1 MTGRY
6 AQVVVDV
13 PVRRVD
19 RHYDYLIPG
28 RLEARVEPG
37 SRVLVPFG
45 ARSVEGF
52 VISRSAQPAVD
63 NVREIID
70 CVTDAPGVPRELLQ
84 VAEWMADTYVCL
96 LIEALRAM
104 VPSGT
109 RVESSVVVRL
119 VGSEDD
125 ALRAK
130 IDGVA
135 RKVFDY
141 LAECGGSAARD
152 EIAAALEIASVS
164 RHVATLT
171 RAGLVEVDTE
181 WERPKVRARRV
192 RAFQLA
198 PSAGD
203 PGATARRLAGSSP
216 AQAAIMQVFASTLPR
231 AVDGGSDGANTDGAD
246 ARTGASAIPRAE
258 LLKRAGCS
266 ASALDAL
273 VRAGLLH
280 PTEVVASRSPMEGWS
295 AGRAS
300 VPVPVPAPNLT
311 VDQERAVERVTARMD
326 SGGGIVVLHGVTSSG
341 KTEVYLRAFEHAL
354 ARGRRGIL
362 LVPDIALT
370 PQMVDRVVA
379 RFGPERVAVLHSALG
394 AGERLDEWERARRG
408 QVDIV
413 VGARSAVFAP
423 VPSLGLIVVD
433 EEHDG
438 SYKQDESPRYHARD
452 VAVFRA
458 KRAGATVVLGSAT
471 PSLETYSK
479 AESGEYELIE
489 LPRRIDDRPMPD
501 VAVVDMRSELK
512 AGNRTIFSRLLRARI
527 EQTLERGQQA
537 ILFMN
542 RRGFSTFVLCRECGH
557 VMTCPHCDV
566 SLTLHGSGSRRSE
579 LVCHYCNHTERAP
592 DVCPSCGGIHIRYFG
607 AGTERIEDEVRKS
620 FPKARVAR
628 MDVDTT
634 RRKGAHRAILGA
646 FRAGRTDILVGT
658 QMIAKGLDFPN
669 VTLVGV
675 VSADTALN
683 LPDFRAAERTYQLI
697 SQVAGRSGRGDVAG
711 TVVVQTYS
719 PEHYSIV
726 AAAAHD
732 YRAFYEAEIA
742 SRREAG
748 YPPAR
753 RMARI
758 LVRGIDESATARC
771 AGMIASACRE
781 LDCVSDGTVEVL
793 GPAPAPIPRI
803 AGKYRWHLLLLSGD
817 FQALRGAAKAGCAA
831 REAGRGAGGGAGGVG
846 GVRGIGGGPAAGITV
861 TLDIEPSAVL

>member
-1 MTGRY
+1 MAARY
-6 AQVVVDV
+6 AQIVVDV

-19 RHYDYLIPG
+19 KYYDYLIPD

-52 VISRSAQPAVD
+52 VVSRSAQPAVE

-84 VAEWMADTYVCL
+84 VAEWMVDTYVCL

-109 RVESSVVVRL
+109 RVESSVIVRL

-125 ALRAK
+125 ARRAK
-130 IDGVA
+130 IDGAV
-135 RKVFDY
+135 RRVFDY

-152 EIAAALEIASVS
+152 EIARALEVTTVS
-164 RHVATLT
+164 RHVAALA

-192 RAFQLA
+192 RAFQVA

-203 PGATARRLAGSSP
+203 PGAVARRLAGSSP
-216 AQAAIMQVFASTLPR
+216 AQAAIMQVFASAPLSSAALR
-231 AVDGGSDGANTDGAD
+231 EAGGNLDDAD
-246 ARTGASAIPRAE
+246 TGAGGVAIPRAE
-258 LLKRAGCS
+258 LLQRAGCS

-280 PTEVVASRSPMEGWS
+280 PTEVIASRSPMEGLSSGS
-295 AGRAS
+295 AL
-300 VPVPVPAPNLT
+300 APTLAPGHKLT
-311 VDQERAVERVTARMD
+311 ADQERAVERVSARID
-326 SGGGIVVLHGVTSSG
+326 SDGGVVVLHGVTSSG

-370 PQMVDRVVA
+370 PQMVDRVVS

-438 SYKQDESPRYHARD
+438 SYKQDDSPRYHARD

-458 KRAGATVVLGSAT
+458 ARAGATVVLGSAT

-479 AESGEYELIE
+479 AESGEYDVIE
-489 LPRRIDDRPMPD
+489 LPSRIDDRPMPD
-501 VAVVDMRSELK
+501 VDVVDMRSELK
-512 AGNRTIFSRLLRARI
+512 AGNRTVFSRLLRARM
-527 EQTLERGQQA
+527 EQTLDRGQQA

-566 SLTLHGSGSRRSE
+566 SLTLHGSQTRRSE
-579 LVCHYCNHTERAP
+579 LVCHYCNYVERAP
-592 DVCPSCGGIHIRYFG
+592 DVCPSCGGTHIRYFG

-620 FPKARVAR
+620 FPEARVAR

-646 FRAGRTDILVGT
+646 FREGRTDILVGT

-697 SQVAGRSGRGDVAG
+697 SQVAGRSGRGDAPG

-719 PEHYSIV
+719 PEHYSIL
-726 AAAAHD
+726 AAASHD

-753 RMARI
+753 QMARI
-758 LVRGIDESATARC
+758 LLRGIDESATARH
-771 AGMIASACRE
+771 AGVIAAACRE
-781 LDCVSDGTVEVL
+781 LGCVSDGTVEVL

-803 AGKYRWHLLLLSGD
+803 AGKYRWHLLLLSGNP
-817 FQALRGAAKAGCAA
+817 QALREAAKAGCAA
-831 REAGRGAGGGAGGVG
+831 RGPGGS
-846 GVRGIGGGPAAGITV
+846 GPITV
-861 TLDIEPSAVL
+861 SLDIEPSAVL

>member
-1 MTGRY
+1 MAARY
-6 AQVVVDV
+6 AQIVVDV

-19 RHYDYLIPG
+19 KCYDYLIPD
-28 RLEARVEPG
+28 RLEARVVPG

-45 ARSVEGF
+45 ARNVEGF
-52 VISRSAQPAVD
+52 VVSRSAEPAVD
-63 NVREIID
+63 SVREIID

-109 RVESSVVVRL
+109 RVESSVIVRL

-125 ALRAK
+125 ARRAK
-130 IDGVA
+130 IDAAA
-135 RKVFDY
+135 RRVLNY

-152 EIAAALEIASVS
+152 EIAAALEMTTVS
-164 RHVATLT
+164 RHVAALA

-192 RAFQLA
+192 RAFQVA
-198 PSAGD
+198 QSAGD
-203 PGATARRLAGSSP
+203 PGALALRLAESSP
-216 AQAAIMQVFASTLPR
+216 AQAAIMRVFASDLPR
-231 AVDGGSDGANTDGAD
+231 AVDGGFDETDTGRVGAD
-246 ARTGASAIPRAE
+246 ADADAGVQAIPAIPRGE

-266 ASALDAL
+266 GSALDAL

-280 PTEVVASRSPMEGWS
+280 PTEVVASRSPMEGWL
-295 AGRAS
+295 AGRAPA
-300 VPVPVPAPNLT
+300 PVPVPAPALELT
-311 VDQERAVERVTARMD
+311 RDQERAVERVTARID
-326 SGGGIVVLHGVTSSG
+326 SGGGVVVLHGVTSSG

-458 KRAGATVVLGSAT
+458 ERVDATVVLGSAT
-471 PSLETYSK
+471 PSLETYSRI
-479 AESGEYELIE
+479 ESGEYEVIE

-527 EQTLERGQQA
+527 EQTLDREQQV

-592 DVCPSCGGIHIRYFG
+592 DVCPSCGGTHIRYFG
-607 AGTERIEDEVRKS
+607 AGTERIEDEVKKS
-620 FPKARVAR
+620 FPEARVAR

-646 FRAGRTDILVGT
+646 FRAGHTDILVGT

-697 SQVAGRSGRGDVAG
+697 SQVAGRSGRGDAPG

-726 AAAAHD
+726 AAASHD

-753 RMARI
+753 QMARI
-758 LVRGIDESATARC
+758 LLRGIDESATARY
-771 AGMIASACRE
+771 AGVIARACRE
-781 LDCVSDGTVEVL
+781 LSCVSDGTVEVL

-803 AGKYRWHLLLLSGD
+803 AGKYRWHLLLLSGNPK
-817 FQALRGAAKAGCAA
+817 ALREAAKAGCAA
-831 REAGRGAGGGAGGVG
+831 REAGRGVGGAGG
-846 GVRGIGGGPAAGITV
+846 ITV
-861 TLDIEPSAVL
+861 SLDIEPSAVL

>member
-1 MTGRY
+1 MAAKY
-6 AQVVVDV
+6 AQIVVDV

-19 RHYDYLIPG
+19 KCYDYLIPD

-45 ARSVEGF
+45 ARNVEGF
-52 VISRSAQPAVD
+52 VLSRSAEPAVD
-63 NVREIID
+63 SVREIID
-70 CVTDAPGVPRELLQ
+70 CVTDAPAVPRELLQ

-109 RVESSVVVRL
+109 RVESTVIVRL

-125 ALRAK
+125 ARRAK
-130 IDGVA
+130 IDAAA
-135 RKVFDY
+135 RRVFDY
-141 LAECGGSAARD
+141 LAECGGSAGRN
-152 EIAAALEIASVS
+152 EIAAALEVTTVS
-164 RHVATLT
+164 RPVATLA

-192 RAFQLA
+192 RAFQVA

-203 PGATARRLAGSSP
+203 PGAVARRLAESSP
-216 AQAAIMQVFASTLPR
+216 AQAAIMRVFASALPR
-231 AVDGGSDGANTDGAD
+231 AAGGGSDGVDTGGAD
-246 ARTGASAIPRAE
+246 ADADSSAGAGAIPRAE

-280 PTEVVASRSPMEGWS
+280 PTEIVASRSPMEGWS

-300 VPVPVPAPNLT
+300 MPAPAPELT
-311 VDQERAVERVTARMD
+311 VDQERAVEGVTARMD
-326 SGGGIVVLHGVTSSG
+326 SGGGVVVLHGVTSSG
-341 KTEVYLRAFEHAL
+341 KTEIYLRAFEHAL
-354 ARGRRGIL
+354 ACGRRGIL

-370 PQMVDRVVA
+370 PQMVDRVVD

-394 AGERLDEWERARRG
+394 AGERLDEWERARGG

-458 KRAGATVVLGSAT
+458 ERVGATVVLGSAT
-471 PSLETYSK
+471 PSLETYSR
-479 AESGEYELIE
+479 AESGEYEVIE

-512 AGNRTIFSRLLRARI
+512 AGNRTIFSRLLKARI
-527 EQTLERGQQA
+527 EQTLDRGRQA

-566 SLTLHGSGSRRSE
+566 SLTLHGSASRRSE

-592 DVCPSCGGIHIRYFG
+592 DVCPSCGGTHIRYFG

-620 FPKARVAR
+620 FPDARVAR

-697 SQVAGRSGRGDVAG
+697 SQVAGRSGRGDAPG

-719 PEHYSIV
+719 PGHYSIV
-726 AAAAHD
+726 AAASHD

-753 RMARI
+753 QMARI

-771 AGMIASACRE
+771 AGVIASACR
-781 LDCVSDGTVEVL
+781 DFGCVSDGTVEVL

-803 AGKYRWHLLLLSGD
+803 AGKYRWHLLLLSGNPE
-817 FQALRGAAKAGCAA
+817 ALREVAKAGCAA
-831 REAGRGAGGGAGGVG
+831 REVGRGAGGAGRAGVA
-846 GVRGIGGGPAAGITV
+846 AAGITV

>member
-1 MTGRY
+1 M
-6 AQVVVDV
+6 
-13 PVRRVD
+13 
-19 RHYDYLIPG
+19 
-28 RLEARVEPG
+28 
-37 SRVLVPFG
+37 
-45 ARSVEGF
+45 
-52 VISRSAQPAVD
+52 
-63 NVREIID
+63 
-70 CVTDAPGVPRELLQ
+70 
-84 VAEWMADTYVCL
+84 
-96 LIEALRAM
+96 
-104 VPSGT
+104 
-109 RVESSVVVRL
+109 
-119 VGSEDD
+119 
-125 ALRAK
+125 
-130 IDGVA
+130 
-135 RKVFDY
+135 
-141 LAECGGSAARD
+141 
-152 EIAAALEIASVS
+152 
-164 RHVATLT
+164 
-171 RAGLVEVDTE
+171 
-181 WERPKVRARRV
+181 
-192 RAFQLA
+192 
-198 PSAGD
+198 
-203 PGATARRLAGSSP
+203 
-216 AQAAIMQVFASTLPR
+216 
-231 AVDGGSDGANTDGAD
+231 
-246 ARTGASAIPRAE
+246 
-258 LLKRAGCS
+258 
-266 ASALDAL
+266 
-273 VRAGLLH
+273 
-280 PTEVVASRSPMEGWS
+280 
-295 AGRAS
+295 
-300 VPVPVPAPNLT
+300 
-311 VDQERAVERVTARMD
+311 
-326 SGGGIVVLHGVTSSG
+326 
-341 KTEVYLRAFEHAL
+341 
-354 ARGRRGIL
+354 
-362 LVPDIALT
+362 
-370 PQMVDRVVA
+370 A

-458 KRAGATVVLGSAT
+458 ERVDATVVLGSAT
-471 PSLETYSK
+471 PSLETYSRI
-479 AESGEYELIE
+479 ESGEYEVIE

-512 AGNRTIFSRLLRARI
+512 AGNRTIFSRLLKARI
-527 EQTLERGQQA
+527 EQTLDRGQQA

-592 DVCPSCGGIHIRYFG
+592 DVCPSCGGTHIRYFG
-607 AGTERIEDEVRKS
+607 AGTERIEDEVKKS
-620 FPKARVAR
+620 FPEARVAR

-646 FRAGRTDILVGT
+646 FRAGHTDILVGT

-697 SQVAGRSGRGDVAG
+697 SQVAGRSGRGDAPG

-726 AAAAHD
+726 AAASHD

-753 RMARI
+753 QMARI
-758 LVRGIDESATARC
+758 LLRGIDESATARY
-771 AGMIASACRE
+771 AGVIARACRE
-781 LDCVSDGTVEVL
+781 LSCVSDGTVEVL

-803 AGKYRWHLLLLSGD
+803 AGKYRWHLLLLSGNPK
-817 FQALRGAAKAGCAA
+817 ALREAAKAGCAA
-831 REAGRGAGGGAGGVG
+831 REAGRGVGGAGG
-846 GVRGIGGGPAAGITV
+846 ITV
-861 TLDIEPSAVL
+861 SLDIEPSAVL

>member
-1 MTGRY
+1 MAARY
-6 AQVVVDV
+6 AQIVVDV

-19 RHYDYLIPG
+19 KCYDYLIPD
-28 RLEARVEPG
+28 RLEARVVPG

-45 ARSVEGF
+45 ARNVEGF
-52 VISRSAQPAVD
+52 VVSRSAEPAVD
-63 NVREIID
+63 SVREIID

-109 RVESSVVVRL
+109 RVESSVIVRL

-125 ALRAK
+125 ARRAK
-130 IDGVA
+130 IDAAA
-135 RKVFDY
+135 RRVLNY

-152 EIAAALEIASVS
+152 EIAAALEMTTVS
-164 RHVATLT
+164 RHVAALA

-192 RAFQLA
+192 RAFQVA
-198 PSAGD
+198 QSAGD
-203 PGATARRLAGSSP
+203 PGALALRLAESSP
-216 AQAAIMQVFASTLPR
+216 AQAAIMRVFASDLPR
-231 AVDGGSDGANTDGAD
+231 AVDGGFDETDTGRVGAD
-246 ARTGASAIPRAE
+246 ADADAGVQAIPAIPRGE

-266 ASALDAL
+266 GSALDAL

-280 PTEVVASRSPMEGWS
+280 PTEVVASRSPMEGWL
-295 AGRAS
+295 AGRAPA
-300 VPVPVPAPNLT
+300 PVPVPAPALELT
-311 VDQERAVERVTARMD
+311 RDQERAVERVTARID
-326 SGGGIVVLHGVTSSG
+326 SGGGVVVLHGVTSSG

-458 KRAGATVVLGSAT
+458 ERVDATVVLGSAT
-471 PSLETYSK
+471 PSLETYSRI
-479 AESGEYELIE
+479 ESGEYEVIE

-512 AGNRTIFSRLLRARI
+512 AGNRTIFSRLLKARI
-527 EQTLERGQQA
+527 EQTLDRGQQA

-592 DVCPSCGGIHIRYFG
+592 DVCPSCGGTHIRYFG
-607 AGTERIEDEVRKS
+607 AGTERIEDEVKKS
-620 FPKARVAR
+620 FPEARVAR

-646 FRAGRTDILVGT
+646 FRAGHTDILVGT

-697 SQVAGRSGRGDVAG
+697 SQVAGRSGRGDAPG

-726 AAAAHD
+726 AAASHD

-753 RMARI
+753 QMARI
-758 LVRGIDESATARC
+758 LLRGIDESATARY
-771 AGMIASACRE
+771 AGVIARACRE
-781 LDCVSDGTVEVL
+781 LGCVSDGTVEVL

-803 AGKYRWHLLLLSGD
+803 AGKYRWHLLLLSGNPK
-817 FQALRGAAKAGCAA
+817 ALREAAKAGCAA
-831 REAGRGAGGGAGGVG
+831 REAGRGVGGAGG
-846 GVRGIGGGPAAGITV
+846 ITV
-861 TLDIEPSAVL
+861 SLDIEPSAVL

>member
-1 MTGRY
+1 MAAKY
-6 AQVVVDV
+6 AQIVVDV

-19 RHYDYLIPG
+19 KCYDYLIPD
-28 RLEARVEPG
+28 RLEARVVPG

-45 ARSVEGF
+45 ARNVEGF
-52 VISRSAQPAVD
+52 VVSRSAEPAVD
-63 NVREIID
+63 SVREIID

-109 RVESSVVVRL
+109 RVESSVIVRL

-125 ALRAK
+125 ARRAK
-130 IDGVA
+130 IDAAA
-135 RKVFDY
+135 RRVLNY

-152 EIAAALEIASVS
+152 EIAAALEVTTVS
-164 RHVATLT
+164 RHVAALA

-192 RAFQLA
+192 RAFQVA
-198 PSAGD
+198 QSAGD
-203 PGATARRLAGSSP
+203 PGALALRLAESSP
-216 AQAAIMQVFASTLPR
+216 AQAAIMRVFASDLPR
-231 AVDGGSDGANTDGAD
+231 AVDGGFDETDTGRVGAD
-246 ARTGASAIPRAE
+246 ADADAGVQAIPAIPRGE

-266 ASALDAL
+266 GSALDAL
-273 VRAGLLH
+273 VRAGLLC
-280 PTEVVASRSPMEGWS
+280 PTEVIASRSPMEAWS
-295 AGRAS
+295 TSRA
-300 VPVPVPAPNLT
+300 PVPAPAPELT
-311 VDQERAVERVTARMD
+311 IDQERAVERVTARID
-326 SGGGIVVLHGVTSSG
+326 SGGGVVVLHGVTSSG

-458 KRAGATVVLGSAT
+458 ERVDATVVLGSAT
-471 PSLETYSK
+471 PSLETYSRI
-479 AESGEYELIE
+479 ESGEYEVIE

-527 EQTLERGQQA
+527 EQTLDREQQV

-592 DVCPSCGGIHIRYFG
+592 DVCPSCGGTHIRYFG
-607 AGTERIEDEVRKS
+607 AGTERIEDEVKKS
-620 FPKARVAR
+620 FPEARVAR

-646 FRAGRTDILVGT
+646 FRAGHTDILVGT

-697 SQVAGRSGRGDVAG
+697 SQVAGRSGRGDAPG

-726 AAAAHD
+726 AAASHD

-753 RMARI
+753 QMARI
-758 LVRGIDESATARC
+758 LLRGIDESATARY
-771 AGMIASACRE
+771 AGVIARACRE
-781 LDCVSDGTVEVL
+781 LGCVSDGTVEVL

-803 AGKYRWHLLLLSGD
+803 AGKYRWHLLLLSGNPK
-817 FQALRGAAKAGCAA
+817 ALREAAKAGCAA
-831 REAGRGAGGGAGGVG
+831 REAGRGVGGAGG
-846 GVRGIGGGPAAGITV
+846 ITV
-861 TLDIEPSAVL
+861 SLDIEPSAVL

>member
-1 MTGRY
+1 MAAKY
-6 AQVVVDV
+6 AQIVVDV

-19 RHYDYLIPG
+19 KCYDYLIPD

-45 ARSVEGF
+45 ARNVEGF
-52 VISRSAQPAVD
+52 VVSRSAEPAVD
-63 NVREIID
+63 SVREIID

-84 VAEWMADTYVCL
+84 VSEWMADTYVCL

-109 RVESSVVVRL
+109 RVESSVIVRL
-119 VGSEDD
+119 AGSEDD
-125 ALRAK
+125 ARRAK
-130 IDGVA
+130 IDAAA

-152 EIAAALEIASVS
+152 EIAAALEVTTVS
-164 RHVATLT
+164 RHVAALT

-192 RAFQLA
+192 RAFQVA

-203 PGATARRLAGSSP
+203 PAGIARRLAESSP
-216 AQAAIMQVFASTLPR
+216 AQAAIMRVFASALPR
-231 AVDGGSDGANTDGAD
+231 EADGNSDGPDTDWADTDGACSGADVDPGAD
-246 ARTGASAIPRAE
+246 AGAGAGAIPRVE

-273 VRAGLLH
+273 VRAGLLC
-280 PTEVVASRSPMEGWS
+280 PTEVIASRSPMEAWS
-295 AGRAS
+295 TSRA
-300 VPVPVPAPNLT
+300 PVPAPAPELT
-311 VDQERAVERVTARMD
+311 IDQERAVERVTARMD
-326 SGGGIVVLHGVTSSG
+326 SGGGVVVLHGVTSSG

-370 PQMVDRVVA
+370 PQMVDRVVE
-379 RFGPERVAVLHSALG
+379 RFGPKRVAVLHSALG

-458 KRAGATVVLGSAT
+458 ERVGATVVLGSAT
-471 PSLETYSK
+471 PSLETYSRV
-479 AESGEYELIE
+479 ESGEYEVID

-527 EQTLERGQQA
+527 EQTLDREQQV

-579 LVCHYCNHTERAP
+579 LVCHYCNHAERAP
-592 DVCPSCGGIHIRYFG
+592 DVCPSCGGTHIRYFG

-620 FPKARVAR
+620 FPDARVAR

-697 SQVAGRSGRGDVAG
+697 SQVAGRSGRGDAPG

-726 AAAAHD
+726 AAASHD

-753 RMARI
+753 QMARI
-758 LVRGIDESATARC
+758 LLRGIDESATARY
-771 AGMIASACRE
+771 AGVIARACRE
-781 LDCVSDGTVEVL
+781 LGCVSDGTVEVL

-803 AGKYRWHLLLLSGD
+803 AGKYRWHLLLLSGNPK
-817 FQALRGAAKAGCAA
+817 ALREAAKAGCAA
-831 REAGRGAGGGAGGVG
+831 REAGRGVGGAGG
-846 GVRGIGGGPAAGITV
+846 ITV
-861 TLDIEPSAVL
+861 SLDIEPSAVL

>member
-1 MTGRY
+1 MAAKY
-6 AQVVVDV
+6 AQIVVDV

-19 RHYDYLIPG
+19 KCYDYLIPD

-45 ARSVEGF
+45 ARDVEGF
-52 VISRSAQPAVD
+52 VVSRSAQPAVD

-70 CVTDAPGVPRELLQ
+70 CVSDAPGVPRELLQ

-125 ALRAK
+125 ARRAK
-130 IDGVA
+130 IAGAA
-135 RKVFDY
+135 RRVFDY

-152 EIAAALEIASVS
+152 EIAAALEVAAVS

-192 RAFQLA
+192 RAFRVA

-203 PGATARRLAGSSP
+203 PGAIAEQLAGSSP
-216 AQAAIMQVFASTLPR
+216 AQAAIMRVFASALPR
-231 AVDGGSDGANTDGAD
+231 GACGNLDGAAD
-246 ARTGASAIPRAE
+246 DVGAIPRVE
-258 LLKRAGCS
+258 LLQRAGCS

-273 VRAGLLH
+273 VRAGLLR
-280 PTEVVASRSPMEGWS
+280 PTEVVARRSPMEGLS
-295 AGRAS
+295 VGRA
-300 VPVPVPAPNLT
+300 PAPELT
-311 VDQERAVERVTARMD
+311 GDQERAVERVAARID
-326 SGGGIVVLHGVTSSG
+326 SGGGVVVLHGVTSSG

-370 PQMVDRVVA
+370 PQMVDRVVS

-408 QVDIV
+408 RVDIV

-458 KRAGATVVLGSAT
+458 ERAGATVVLGSAT
-471 PSLETYSK
+471 PSLETYSRV
-479 AESGEYELIE
+479 ESGEYEVIE
-489 LPRRIDDRPMPD
+489 LPTRIDDRPMPD

-527 EQTLERGQQA
+527 EQTLDHGQQA

-566 SLTLHGSGSRRSE
+566 SLTLHGSQSRRSE
-579 LVCHYCNHTERAP
+579 LVCHYCNHSERAP
-592 DVCPSCGGIHIRYFG
+592 DVCPSCGGTHIRYFG

-620 FPKARVAR
+620 FPDARVAR

-634 RRKGAHRAILGA
+634 RRKGAHRAILSA

-697 SQVAGRSGRGDVAG
+697 SQVAGRSGRGDAPG

-719 PEHYSIV
+719 PEHYSIL
-726 AAAAHD
+726 AAASHD

-753 RMARI
+753 QMARI
-758 LVRGIDESATARC
+758 LLRGIDESVTARH
-771 AGMIASACRE
+771 AGVIAGACRE
-781 LDCVSDGTVEVL
+781 LACVSDGTVEVL

-817 FQALRGAAKAGCAA
+817 PQALRAAAKAGCAA
-831 REAGRGAGGGAGGVG
+831 RESGRGAGGAG
-846 GVRGIGGGPAAGITV
+846 GITV
-861 TLDIEPSAVL
+861 SLDIEPSAVL